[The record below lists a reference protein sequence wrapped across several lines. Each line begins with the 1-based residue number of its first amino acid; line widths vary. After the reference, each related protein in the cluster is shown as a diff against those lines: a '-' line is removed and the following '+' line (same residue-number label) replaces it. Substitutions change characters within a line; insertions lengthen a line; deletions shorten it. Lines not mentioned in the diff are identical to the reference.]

1 MNREWFTAITEIIDA
16 FCDERLDD
24 EYAEICRYVAGKL
37 ARNRDC
43 QVLRGKIPIWVSGII
58 YAVGQINFSLIHR
71 LRSISR
77 LRYLLVFWHKQKY
90 CITKSKDDPGSHWDG
105 RLLGSGVFNFSNDE

>member
-1 MNREWFTAITEIIDA
+1 MIDA

-43 QVLRGKIPIWVSGII
+43 QVLRGKIPIWASGIV
-58 YAVGQINFSLIHR
+58 YAVGQINFLFDTSFELYQPADDICSYFGTSKSTVSQKAKMIRDLIGWTDIGI
-71 LRSISR
+71 RSIQ
-77 LRYLLVFWHKQKY
+77 LL
-90 CITKSKDDPGSHWDG
+90 
-105 RLLGSGVFNFSNDE
+105 E

>member
-1 MNREWFTAITEIIDA
+1 MIDA

-43 QVLRGKIPIWVSGII
+43 QVLRGKIPIWASGIV
-58 YAVGQINFSLIHR
+58 YAVGQIISSLIHR
-71 LRSISR
+71 LNSISR
-77 LRYLLVFWHKQKY
+77 LMISARILAQAKVLYHKKQ
-90 CITKSKDDPGSHWDG
+90 
-105 RLLGSGVFNFSNDE
+105 R